1 MPPRPTFKGFLR
13 LSLVSV
19 PVKGFTATVSAAEVR
34 LNQLHKD
41 CNQRIRYKKTCPEHG
56 EIPAEEIVSGYEF
69 TKDQYVVIDPD
80 EVQKLRKESDKSVE
94 IRGFVRG
101 DEIDP
106 LYFSGKSYFFVPDGP
121 AGQKPYQLLRD
132 AMEEEGLYALATAI
146 LSGREQLVVVRP
158 VEGLLAM
165 NVLLFHAK
173 VRRAED
179 FADDVKA
186 VTSTKEEVQLTKTLI
201 DASRI
206 ERVDLSQYSDHY
218 VEQMM
223 KLIEAKV
230 EGQEI
235 VAVTEPE
242 EPKIINLMEAL
253 KASVENARAGAS
265 ASAAG
270 GASTKKTPAKK
281 AKLAPSA
288 DATTKR
294 KRKTG

>member
-19 PVKGFTATVSAAEVR
+19 PVKGFTATVSGAEVR
-34 LNQLHKD
+34 LNQLHKN

-56 EIPAEEIVSGYEF
+56 EVPADEIVSGYEF
-69 TKDQYVVIDPD
+69 AKDQYVVIDPE

-101 DEIDP
+101 AAIDP
-106 LYFSGKSYFFVPDGP
+106 LYYSGKSYFFVPDGP

-132 AMEEEGLYALATAI
+132 AMENEGLFALATAI
-146 LSGREQLVVVRP
+146 LSGREQVVVVRP
-158 VEGLLAM
+158 VDGLLAM
-165 NVLLFHAK
+165 NVLIFHEK
-173 VRRAED
+173 VRRAEE
-179 FADDVKA
+179 FADEVKST
-186 VTSTKEEVQLTKTLI
+186 TSTKEEVQLTKTLI

-206 ERVDLSQYSDHY
+206 EDLDLSQYSDHY

-223 KLIEAKV
+223 KLVEAKV

-235 VAVTEPE
+235 VAVAEPE
-242 EPKIINLMEAL
+242 EPKIINLMDAL
-253 KASVENARAGAS
+253 KASVENARAGAA
-265 ASAAG
+265 ASPARAA
-270 GASTKKTPAKK
+270 AKKKEKK

-288 DATTKR
+288 ETATKR